1 MGKIK
6 IQKNQNS
13 EKSKIRKIKN
23 RKSQNSE
30 TPEMGKIKIQKHQ
43 ISEKRHGCTHPEE
56 PCRTLWDYL
65 CSPVH
70 GKMLYPL
77 LGMLIMVTLY
87 STMSLLDTADDTPR
101 YIRRDM
107 TVAAPVEPVEPV
119 VAVAPVVPVAEPVV
133 VPVVVEPVAPVAAV
147 AVSKREMRTMVV
159 VLSRRSSFETRSVI
173 RETWGS
179 GHDNVFFAVG
189 ACCSVPPSDRV
200 KWTCTRA
207 RATSVEDQ
215 SRWDSACVREDTKLS
230 AEARVHSDMLRMS
243 EVDVYR
249 HLPQKLKFAYAWGLS
264 HTTADWFL
272 KTDDDSVVRIDTLDD
287 YLSRTYDAS
296 GAVVVGRIMSGAR
309 VPRGGK
315 WAEPHYTPSVYPKFP
330 LGSVGH
336 VVSRPVVS
344 YVVANS
350 DALFNYQGED
360 VSLGIWLDESPLK
373 SGVSWVTS
381 KHMSNHGNCRDT
393 GMWVMGHNIKP
404 STMRACFAHK
414 DEMVRPSQ
422 DVYVGVRLR
431 GGLGNNLFQLA
442 SIIGIAER
450 NKATPCYTGTNK
462 AVDFVETRITKCPGG
477 HFATQKERG
486 YARFTPFDIRQST
499 KISEYLQSYKY
510 FADMPP
516 FVVKPSMRTFAQTY
530 IRSHSNAKTN
540 VGIHVRR
547 GDHLKYGY
555 LRFPSSQYFENAMEY
570 FRNKYQDVQF
580 FVASNDIAW
589 CQKNPLFRD
598 AHIISGAHSGVED
611 MAILANCDHVIVS
624 LGTFGWW
631 SGMLSGGEVVY
642 NADEFDMQHDIN
654 KGKVV
659 KTDYYPPEWIQLS
672 AAPVA
677 EKSQWE
683 TNLPASNSKNDYCPK
698 KGSSGALWIRQQYSN
713 IPKKNTCKTQKRI
726 GGKGDGG
733 KIVCLDAIE
742 KDNCVVYSLGSRLD
756 FSFENDVVT
765 QLGCEVHT
773 FDCTVGSPSDT
784 PSGVSFHPWCI
795 GGSDTKKR
803 ISSDLGHGG
812 EIGQYYTLE
821 TIMSMLHHDKINLL
835 KMDIERHEF
844 DVFRTLRTFPDQIVF
859 ETHLHNAYDMFGRPV
874 SEQEWSAM
882 WKKLQKYNVF
892 AHEPNPLCLC
902 CCEWSIVLPPKHTN
916 TIVTAYFEMNSKH
929 AKSKYNTWM
938 KNMLSFQ
945 DAMVIFTSPDLVS
958 KMESLRAHAMDRTK
972 IISMKLSDTMLV
984 SNYSM
989 DLWKNQFDMDTE
1001 KALHKSYELFWL
1013 WLSKSWFVTQAIEM
1027 NPFSSDVFVWSDI
1040 GCFRDTTYNG
1050 KKWLQKTNIIPD
1062 SAILFAAWTQPQKQR
1077 SHWVEKTN
1085 YPPFSKSGGLFLAGA
1100 QFAGYVKTWEMFHAS
1115 FLKTLEGYVVRGLF
1129 FGDDQAVMQSTCLQN
1144 PSLCAFVTPDKVHG
1158 SKWFGLQDAL
1168 HGGGKLYY
1176 RDNALL
1182 FWLPSPSIKRPKRR
1196 GLLCTLVKDEPEQL
1210 VQTWVKHHE
1219 NLGFDV
1225 VVYDHGSTNR
1235 VTSSVQMI
1243 PFTQNALPCTQSED
1257 SERCSK
1263 LKKCQQWMAA
1273 TSTKDHGFAVCQVA
1287 AYADCLERY
1296 GADYEWFGNW
1306 DIDEYVFRTNQ
1317 HANDQ
1322 PCISA
1327 HPATKHRLD
1336 PAFTA
1341 WHGVMSNMPFN
1352 IVMHAGTLLGYVRDC
1367 DIIPTTGDLDF
1378 TISND
1383 AFTPANMN
1391 RLVAALR
1398 VAGFK
1403 GPTKVLGN
1411 IHEQNIEISFNWRGS
1426 NIDIFVEYM
1435 YNTTHRY
1442 VAYHNSPPDGYW
1454 RKIIYRDSPVKT
1466 TIFKDVNVHIPS
1478 DMIQRVED
1486 LYGSNWRFPVL
1497 WENNGKAGGYAH
1509 QKYIQCGAVKC
1520 RGWDFDKW
1528 LNTNEGYETRVR
1540 TKKRVQSK
1548 DISPPDFWS
1557 LVESLGDSIQL
1568 QCLKFGPRRIDTT
1581 TFEGDPLKHLW
1592 RAPYK
1597 HLGEEINCHAR
1608 VCENVG
1614 SEKTLTR
1621 ISAIQSVLVHKH
1633 VLKSG
1638 TLRPWMDVTGIR
1650 CNHYA
1655 FRSKN
1660 YVAQKSKK
1668 NKNAFLNTQLKT
1680 SVFDKT
1686 GWFNSIYD
1694 DGFGRAQTPEI
1705 PHICVAFLSCKRL
1718 SYLKQ
1723 TYAGVRQLVQNENT
1737 FKFTFSIVDNGSD
1750 DETKKWIH
1758 EQSFDHAILL
1768 DRNVGI
1774 AKAMDMLW
1782 ASCGDAP
1789 YILNVEDDWS
1799 FNKKSIRGVLKESV
1813 SILDTHSDVLE
1824 VWLRSHGRGFQFM
1837 PGKTK
1842 SINNQI
1848 QRRLPVVAAK
1858 PLNYYTAW
1866 SSKSQFPWWGSYTN
1880 GATLKHAKRLKR
1892 VGPMS
1897 QKSCGDEGNCESE
1910 FASKITHLGFKS
1922 ARLCWNNDSCEKSWN
1937 NEPENK
1943 VMFEHRGY
1951 KRSPGHMETT
1961 TEMPKQDKNK
1971 QQRQHMTPQTD
1982 DIGWIR
1988 FNGGD
1993 WPRISKHDIY
2003 KSIHCTFPKN
2013 LQLHLLHGYYLC
2025 ADGTKSSHSHLP
2037 VPSYAAT
2044 NMVQDSLE
2052 ELKLLDELASENNI
2066 PYSLHAGSLLS
2077 FSRAQIYNVS
2087 DVIPWDDDV
2096 DLMIDKRFQPIILK
2110 AFMDGEHVAPISK
2123 DWTTKKVRGFFM
2135 LTRSNVA
2142 PNKSFWFKIKVKN
2155 KFYSNDLGG
2164 LDIVFVE
2171 EKNGNYLKMKGPNT
2185 NWKDLSQTGHMPNI
2199 PRFDNIIRRPLG
2211 NATTYAFDLS
2221 IAEPWLIKSYGKIWR
2236 WPIFPDL
2243 QKYCKSQSN
2252 VKIYVT

>member
-1 MGKIK
+1 MLRASPEKATHLK
-6 IQKNQNS
+6 SVEPSPS
-13 EKSKIRKIKN
+13 E
-23 RKSQNSE
+23 
-30 TPEMGKIKIQKHQ
+30 
-43 ISEKRHGCTHPEE
+43 
-56 PCRTLWDYL
+56 
-65 CSPVH
+65 VH
-70 GKMLYPL
+70 GQSPDDVETDTDDVPVKTAVQKPILKRKMNT
-77 LGMLIMVTLY
+77 MVT
-87 STMSLLDTADDTPR
+87 
-101 YIRRDM
+101 
-107 TVAAPVEPVEPV
+107 
-119 VAVAPVVPVAEPVV
+119 
-133 VPVVVEPVAPVAAV
+133 
-147 AVSKREMRTMVV
+147 
-159 VLSRRSSFETRSVI
+159 VLSRRSAFETRKII
-173 RETWGS
+173 RETWAS
-179 GHDNVFFAVG
+179 GHVNVFFAVG
-189 ACCSVPPSDRV
+189 ACCPIPPSDRK
-200 KWTCTRA
+200 KWLCIRSK
-207 RATSVEDQ
+207 ATSIEDQ
-215 SRWDSACVREDTKLS
+215 TKWDTDCAKEDLKI
-230 AEARVHSDMLRMS
+230 AEEEQTYMDIIRMPDI
-243 EVDVYR
+243 DVYR
-249 HLPQKLKFAYAWGLS
+249 HLPQKVKFAYTWGLE
-264 HTTADWFL
+264 HTTAKWFL
-272 KTDDDSVVRIDTLDD
+272 KTDDDSVVRVDTLDQ
-287 YLSRTYDAS
+287 YLTDTYDAS
-296 GAVVVGRIMSGAR
+296 GVVVIGKIINHGR

-315 WAEPHYTPSVYPKFP
+315 WAEPHYKPSVYPKFP
-330 LGSVGH
+330 IGSVGH
-336 VVSRPVVS
+336 VVSRPVAS
-344 YVVANS
+344 YIAENS
-350 DALFNYQGED
+350 DKLFNYQGED
-360 VSLGIWLDESPLK
+360 VSIGIWLDESPLK
-373 SGVSWVTS
+373 SKVKWVTS
-381 KHMSNHGNCRDT
+381 NHMTNSGNCKDK
-393 GMWVMGHNIKP
+393 GKWVMGHNIKP
-404 STMRACFAHK
+404 ATMRACFAHK
-414 DEMVRPSQ
+414 DEIVNHEQRF
-422 DVYVGVRLR
+422 VGVELK

-442 SIIGIAER
+442 SVIGVAKR
-450 NKATPCYTGTNK
+450 NKASPCYTGTNK
-462 AVDFVETRITKCPGG
+462 ADDFVEMRVAKCPGG

-516 FVVKPSMRTFAQTY
+516 FVVKPSMRTFARAY

-547 GDHLKYGY
+547 GDHLRYGY

-580 FVASNDIAW
+580 FVASDDIAW
-589 CQKNPLFRD
+589 CQKQSMFTK
-598 AHIISGAHSGVED
+598 AHLISEKHTAVQDLG
-611 MAILANCDHVIVS
+611 ILANCDHVILS

-631 SGMLSGGEVVY
+631 GGLLSGGEVVY
-642 NADEFDMQHDIN
+642 NGDEFDMNHKIN

-683 TNLPASNSKNDYCPK
+683 TYLPASNSKNDYCPK
-698 KGSSGALWIRQQYSN
+698 KGSAGALWIRQQYSN

-733 KIVCLDAIE
+733 KIVCLDAME

-1077 SHWVEKTN
+1077 SHWIEKTN

-1144 PSLCAFVTPDKVHG
+1144 PSLCTFVTPDKVHG

-1168 HGGGKLYY
+1168 HSGGKLYY

-1317 HANDQ
+1317 
-1322 PCISA
+1322 
-1327 HPATKHRLD
+1327 
-1336 PAFTA
+1336 
-1341 WHGVMSNMPFN
+1341 
-1352 IVMHAGTLLGYVRDC
+1352 
-1367 DIIPTTGDLDF
+1367 
-1378 TISND
+1378 
-1383 AFTPANMN
+1383 
-1391 RLVAALR
+1391 
-1398 VAGFK
+1398 
-1403 GPTKVLGN
+1403 
-1411 IHEQNIEISFNWRGS
+1411 
-1426 NIDIFVEYM
+1426 
-1435 YNTTHRY
+1435 
-1442 VAYHNSPPDGYW
+1442 
-1454 RKIIYRDSPVKT
+1454 
-1466 TIFKDVNVHIPS
+1466 
-1478 DMIQRVED
+1478 
-1486 LYGSNWRFPVL
+1486 
-1497 WENNGKAGGYAH
+1497 
-1509 QKYIQCGAVKC
+1509 
-1520 RGWDFDKW
+1520 
-1528 LNTNEGYETRVR
+1528 
-1540 TKKRVQSK
+1540 K

-1638 TLRPWMDVTGIR
+1638 TLRPWMDVTGIQ

-1686 GWFNSIYD
+1686 GWFNSMYD

-1910 FASKITHLGFKS
+1910 FASKITHLGLKS

-2037 VPSYAAT
+2037 VPSFAAT

-2221 IAEPWLIKSYGKIWR
+2221 IAEPWLIKTYGKNWR

-2252 VKIYVT
+2252 LKTYVK